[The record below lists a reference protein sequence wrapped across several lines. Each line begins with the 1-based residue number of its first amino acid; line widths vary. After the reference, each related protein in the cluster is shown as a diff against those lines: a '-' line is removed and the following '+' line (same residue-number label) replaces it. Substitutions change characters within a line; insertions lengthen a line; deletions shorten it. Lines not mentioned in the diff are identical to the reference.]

1 MRKHIPTFALVVL
14 ALLVGYWGGRT
25 KAVHAGG
32 PRTFELRAYHTAP
45 GKYADLV
52 KRFHDHTM
60 ALFEK
65 HGMTNVAYWNATED
79 PQRGNVFYYM
89 LAYPSRE
96 AREKM
101 WKDFSD
107 DPEWHKVKDAS
118 EVDGKL
124 VDKVDAIF
132 LEPTDFSPLQ

>member
-14 ALLVGYWGGRT
+14 ALLAGYWAGRNRT
-25 KAVHAGG
+25 VHASS
-32 PRTFELRAYHTAP
+32 PRTFELRVYHTAP
-45 GKYADLV
+45 GKYDDLV
-52 KRFHDHTM
+52 KRFKNHTM
-60 ALFEK
+60 ALFQK
-65 HGMTNVAYWNATED
+65 HGMTNIAYWNATED
-79 PQRGNVFYYM
+79 PQRGSSFYYM

-96 AREKM
+96 AREQM
-101 WKDFSD
+101 WKAFAD

-118 EVDGKL
+118 EANGKL

>member
-14 ALLVGYWGGRT
+14 ALLVGYWGGKYRS
-25 KAVHAGG
+25 VQAGS
-32 PRTFELRAYHTAP
+32 PRTFELREYITAP
-45 GKYADLV
+45 GKYPDLV
-52 KRFHDHTM
+52 KRFHDHTL

-65 HGMTNVAYWNATED
+65 HGMTNIGYWNATED
-79 PQRGNVFYYM
+79 PQQGHVFYYM

-101 WKDFSD
+101 WKEFSD

-118 EVDGKL
+118 EVNGKL
-124 VDKVDAIF
+124 VDKVEAVF